1 MLKDDKYPKPDYYF
15 YKRYF
20 DKKRNRA
27 TFAMFRSDTR
37 DQIKASCDLQ
47 VLRDICKKKG
57 VPLLTYEEEQEQ
69 ELHKKT
75 NQIEKRQKI
84 LDLMPDPDFFY
95 IQMSYNK
102 TRPKYLLH
110 RPGFKPLVA
119 SFTNLEYLYEWV
131 EQKYPGI
138 KVLTPDEYKK
148 YRNIPKNDTEYY
160 VREAINNGVSKYQL
174 MKSFPKSDWSHVYI
188 EISDDK
194 EKLEEKAKL
203 LNNKNYERT
212 NTIVSQSN
220 IKEINKQYKKM
231 VGDLII
237 INDDVIIEK
246 TGRYLKDY
254 LYENYY
260 HQVIKKCEKVIFADD
275 DHFNFNKDNL
285 IIDDSRC
292 KNS

>member
-1 MLKDDKYPKPDYYF
+1 MLKDDNYPKPDYYF

-20 DKKRNRA
+20 DRKRNRA

-75 NQIEKRQKI
+75 NQIEKRKKI
-84 LDLMPDPDFFY
+84 LDLMPDPEFFY
-95 IQMSYNK
+95 IQMSYNRS
-102 TRPKYLLH
+102 RPKYLLH

-131 EQKYPGI
+131 NEKYPGI
-138 KVLTPDEYKK
+138 KVLTPDEYREF
-148 YRNIPKNDTEYY
+148 RNLPKNDTEYY
-160 VREAINNGVSKYQL
+160 VREAINNGVLKYQL

-188 EISDDK
+188 ETSDDK

-203 LNNKNYERT
+203 LNDGIYQRDLPK
-212 NTIVSQSN
+212 VSQSN
-220 IKEINKQYKKM
+220 IKDLTKIYYDL
-231 VGDLII
+231 VGDLTII
-237 INDDVIIEK
+237 DGDVIIEK
-246 TGRYLKDY
+246 NGRYLKDF

-260 HQVIKKCEKVIFADD
+260 HYPIKKCEKVIFVDD
-275 DHFNFNKDNL
+275 DHFNFSEKNL
-285 IIDDSRC
+285 ALDSSRC
-292 KNS
+292 K